1 MAKTEKNHSEEN
13 MEQPSCNCS
22 KDCKCG
28 CQEGKEC
35 TCENGCGCG
44 CGCGNGCCCCK
55 KKTFKLLAILI
66 IFLAG
71 MGFNELIHC
80 CGRCPTKGP
89 RPMPAHHQMVP
100 PTPMPAPNFADKNNG
115 GTVIIINADGSVQ
128 PHHFDKMGGHHGC
141 NCQKEGCNCHK
152 EGCNC
157 HKKGG
162 CGKHHHGKG
171 FPGKIS
177 NDTPVDVPEIV
188 EITTIESTEE

>member
-35 TCENGCGCG
+35 TCENGCSCG

-89 RPMPAHHQMVP
+89 RPMPGYHQMVP
-100 PTPMPAPNFADKNNG
+100 PAPISAPNFADKNNS
-115 GTVIIINADGSVQ
+115 GTVIIINADGSMQ
-128 PHHFDKMGGHHGC
+128 TPNFKNGC
-141 NCQKEGCNCHK
+141 GCHK
-152 EGCNC
+152 NGGECGC
-157 HKKGG
+157 K
-162 CGKHHHGKG
+162 KHHKG
-171 FPGKIS
+171 HKHAF
-177 NDTPVDVPEIV
+177 NDENIPSAQPQAAVV
-188 EITTIESTEE
+188 TE

>member
-35 TCENGCGCG
+35 TCGNNCGCG
-44 CGCGNGCCCCK
+44 CGCGNGCCCK
-55 KKTFKLLAILI
+55 KKTFKLLAVLI

-89 RPMPAHHQMVP
+89 RPMPGYHQMVP
-100 PTPMPAPNFADKNNG
+100 PAPISAPNFADKNNG
-115 GTVIIINADGSVQ
+115 GTVIIINADGSMQ
-128 PHHFDKMGGHHGC
+128 TPNFKNGC
-141 NCQKEGCNCHK
+141 GCHK
-152 EGCNC
+152 NGGECGC
-157 HKKGG
+157 K
-162 CGKHHHGKG
+162 KHHKG
-171 FPGKIS
+171 HKHAF
-177 NDTPVDVPEIV
+177 NDENIPSAQPQAAVV
-188 EITTIESTEE
+188 TE